1 MGVLFFNKERWY
13 KTMSNFYRFMK
24 SNKITKENTTF
35 AATKSLLDEE
45 GNPLLWTIKPLS
57 TKENERIRDD
67 CMIEVPVTGKPNMF
81 RPRLN
86 TSKYIAKMICACV
99 AEPNLYDKEL
109 QDSYGV
115 MTPEELLKEMVD
127 DPGEYQDFAAFIQ
140 NFNGFNTT
148 LEDKVEEAKN

>member
-1 MGVLFFNKERWY
+1 
-13 KTMSNFYRFMK
+13 MSKFSRFMK
-24 SNKITKENTTF
+24 ENKTVKENTTYV
-35 AATKSLLDEE
+35 ATKSLTDEKGE
-45 GNPLLWTIKPLS
+45 PLPWTIKPLS
-57 TKENERIRDD
+57 TKENDNIRDD
-67 CMIEVPVTGKPNMF
+67 CMMEVPVTGKPNMF
-81 RPRLN
+81 RPKLN

-99 AEPNLYDKEL
+99 VEPNLYDKEL

-115 MTPEELLKEMVD
+115 MTPEDLLKEMVD